1 MLAAAAGGRRIRVRG
16 ALDSLT
22 RGPSGQSWGPAGSRA
37 QWEESLVGMV
47 DGKVVLVTGAAS
59 GIGRA
64 AAELF
69 AREGAE
75 EVIAIDRD
83 PAGGAET
90 ADLVR
95 SFGGAITFHEADV
108 TSRETLKEIISEEME
123 RLGRLD
129 AAFNNA
135 GVTDESRSFTELTL
149 EGWNRMIEINLTS
162 VFLCMKFEL
171 EVMEHQGFGSIVNTS
186 SGAGLTAAP
195 GLPHYTAAKHGV
207 LGLTKA
213 AAAEYK
219 NAGVRV
225 NAILPGMTR
234 TGMIEE
240 WFGNSPEIA
249 QAVANSL
256 PGRRLG
262 EPEQVASAALW
273 LCSDHASWVSG
284 ASLVVDG
291 GMINH

>member
-1 MLAAAAGGRRIRVRG
+1 M
-16 ALDSLT
+16 
-22 RGPSGQSWGPAGSRA
+22 
-37 QWEESLVGMV
+37 GMV

-75 EVIAIDRD
+75 IVVAVDRD
-83 PAGGAET
+83 VTGGAET
-90 ADLVR
+90 VELVE
-95 SFGGAITFHEADV
+95 SFGGSIRFHEGDV
-108 TSRETLKEIISEEME
+108 TDQDQIAGIIAETIEQA
-123 RLGRLD
+123 GRLD

-149 EGWNRMIEINLTS
+149 SGWNRMIEINLTS
-162 VFLCMKFEL
+162 VFLCMKQEL
-171 EVMEHQGFGSIVNTS
+171 EVMQQQGHGVIVNTS

-213 AAAEYK
+213 AAAEFK
-219 NAGVRV
+219 DNGVRV

-234 TGMIEE
+234 TGMIDE
-240 WFGNSPEIA
+240 WFGNNPEIA
-249 QAVANSL
+249 QAVAKSL
-256 PGRRLG
+256 PGRKLG

>member
-1 MLAAAAGGRRIRVRG
+1 M
-16 ALDSLT
+16 
-22 RGPSGQSWGPAGSRA
+22 
-37 QWEESLVGMV
+37 GMV

-75 EVIAIDRD
+75 VVVAVDRD
-83 PAGGAET
+83 VVGGAET
-90 ADLVR
+90 VR
-95 SFGGAITFHEADV
+95 LIESFGGEIVFHEADV
-108 TSRETLKEIISEEME
+108 TSEDNIADFIGDTME
-123 RLGRLD
+123 RFGRVD

-135 GVTDESRSFTELTL
+135 GVTDESRSFTELSL
-149 EGWNRMIEINLTS
+149 EGWNQMIDVNLTS
-162 VFLCMKFEL
+162 VFLCMKYEL
-171 EVMEHQGFGSIVNTS
+171 DVMEQQGHGVIVNTS

-213 AAAEYK
+213 GAAEYK
-219 NAGVRV
+219 NRGVRV

-234 TGMIEE
+234 TGMVDE
-240 WFGNSPEIA
+240 WFGNNPEIA

-256 PGRRLG
+256 PGRKLG